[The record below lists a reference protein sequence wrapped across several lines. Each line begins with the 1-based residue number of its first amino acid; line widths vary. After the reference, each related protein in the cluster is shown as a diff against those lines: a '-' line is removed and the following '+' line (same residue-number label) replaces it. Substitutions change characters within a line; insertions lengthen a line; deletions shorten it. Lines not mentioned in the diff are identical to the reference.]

1 MHMHKLMY
9 THTLLPAK
17 NTLTNVYTHTYA
29 HSYTLTVLICMNAG
43 MCRNEDGWGTVTP
56 CTTVPVWLL
65 QIVQKKQESR
75 HQKPGSY
82 PTALLFAELC
92 WLQKP

>member
-1 MHMHKLMY
+1 ML
-9 THTLLPAK
+9 
-17 NTLTNVYTHTYA
+17 V
-29 HSYTLTVLICMNAG
+29 CAG
-43 MCRNEDGWGTVTP
+43 MKTDGDSHPLHHCACVDTSDSSGE
-56 CTTVPVWLL
+56 
-65 QIVQKKQESR
+65 QKKQESR